1 MGNIN
6 LSFNRLEYAAI
17 VKVALTMATADG
29 HVDENEKIMIVGEA
43 LRFSIKKDDFKSIY
57 ELSKEMSAADSI
69 ILISK
74 MDETHKKYVAAYLG
88 TMISI
93 DGDIDDEELKFWR
106 LVSSLA
112 DLPTMSIAEAEKY
125 MSNL

>member
-43 LRFSIKKDDFKSIY
+43 LRFSIKKDDFKSICRFCRKRCNSFGNRVF
-57 ELSKEMSAADSI
+57 LS
-69 ILISK
+69 
-74 MDETHKKYVAAYLG
+74 G
-88 TMISI
+88 
-93 DGDIDDEELKFWR
+93 F
-106 LVSSLA
+106 
-112 DLPTMSIAEAEKY
+112 
-125 MSNL
+125 